1 LTKQVTH
8 LDIDMKVPIELCSE
22 KVAKIFQLILSLCK
36 KLISLDFC
44 DMYPTRKCESPL
56 FYLLRENYTPSTLI
70 KLKISVK
77 FLTDCLYLLDG
88 PLVSL
93 STLIIYVSSIYH
105 PIVLEQIDT
114 TVSTISKIIFREK

>member
-8 LDIDMKVPIELCSE
+8 LDIDMKVPIEFRSE
-22 KVAKIFQLILSLCK
+22 KVTKIFQLILSLCK
-36 KLISLDFC
+36 KLISLNFC
-44 DMYPTRKCESPL
+44 DMYPTRQFESPL
-56 FYLLRENYTPSTLI
+56 YYLLRENYTPSTLI
-70 KLKISVK
+70 KLKISVTL
-77 FLTDCLYLLDG
+77 LTDCLYLLDG

-105 PIVLEQIDT
+105 PITLEQIDP